1 MGSVVKVLFF
11 ERQAMQDKQVGLS
24 APVVLADRVYM
35 SEKALEEISCLGG
48 YAWAEAEGDRDLAE
62 KIDGSPSVKVLVSE
76 YVPINAR
83 VMDRAPGLKG
93 IIAYGAGY
101 DHVAVEEATRRGV
114 QVCNCRG
121 ENAQA
126 VAELTFALLLALMR
140 KINLADPW
148 VRADEWPKAG
158 RALPEW
164 VVGGELRGK
173 TLGLVGV
180 GQIGSRVARIASGF
194 EMKVLA
200 FDPFLKNFPAGI
212 TIVSLENLLSLAD
225 IFSFHVPLTART
237 ERMMD
242 RQALQKMKPEAVIV
256 NTSRGKVFDEVALVE
271 ALETQ
276 QIKGAAL
283 DVFADEPIGWD
294 HPLVK
299 MKQVVLTPHIGAL
312 TREAGER
319 LAAAVARQARDILEG
334 RPPECLIK

>member
-1 MGSVVKVLFF
+1 
-11 ERQAMQDKQVGLS
+11 MQDNQVRLT
-24 APVVLADRVYM
+24 APVVLADRFYM
-35 SEKALEEISCLGG
+35 SEEALEEISLLGG
-48 YAWAEAEGDRDLAE
+48 FAWADAAADRDLAI
-62 KIDGSPSVKVLVSE
+62 KINGSPSVKVLVSE

-83 VMDRAPGLKG
+83 VLDQAPGLKG

-101 DHVAVEEATRRGV
+101 DHVAVEEAARRGV

-126 VAELTFALLLALMR
+126 VAELTFALLLNLMR
-140 KINLADPW
+140 RINLADPW

-158 RALPEW
+158 RGLPEW
-164 VVGGELRGK
+164 AMGEELRGK

-180 GQIGSRVARIASGF
+180 GQIGSRVARIAGGF

-200 FDPFLKNFPAGI
+200 YDPFLKKLPVEM
-212 TIVSLENLLSLAD
+212 TVVPLETLLSLAD
-225 IFSFHVPLTART
+225 ILSFHVPLTART

-242 RQALQKMKPEAVIV
+242 RQALQRMKPEALIV
-256 NTSRGKVFDEVALVE
+256 NTSRGRVFDEVALVE

-312 TREAGER
+312 TREAGKR
-319 LAAAVARQARDILEG
+319 LAAAVVRQTRDILEG
-334 RPPECLIK
+334 RPPEGLIEK

>member
-1 MGSVVKVLFF
+1 
-11 ERQAMQDKQVGLS
+11 MQDNQMKLS

-35 SEKALEEISCLGG
+35 SEKALEEISRLGG
-48 YAWAEAEGDRDLAE
+48 YAWADAEGDRDLAE
-62 KIDGSPSVKVLVSE
+62 KIDGSPAVKVLVSE

-83 VMDRAPGLKG
+83 VMDQAPGLKG

-101 DHVAVEEATRRGV
+101 DHVAVEEAARRGV

-140 KINLADPW
+140 RINLADPW
-148 VRADEWPKAG
+148 VRDDGWPKAG
-158 RALPEW
+158 RVLPDWAMGE
-164 VVGGELRGK
+164 ELRGK

-180 GQIGSRVARIASGF
+180 GQIGSRVARIANGF
-194 EMKVLA
+194 EMKVIA
-200 FDPFLKNFPAGI
+200 YDPFLKKLPAGL
-212 TIVSLENLLSLAD
+212 TAVPLATLLAQAD
-225 IFSFHVPLTART
+225 ILSFHTPLTAQT
-237 ERMMD
+237 ERMID
-242 RQALQKMKPEAVIV
+242 RNALQGMKPGAVIV
-256 NTSRGKVFDEVALVE
+256 NTSRGKIFDEVALVE
-271 ALETQ
+271 AIETQ

-299 MKQVVLTPHIGAL
+299 MKRVVLTPHIGAL

-319 LAAAVARQARDILEG
+319 LAAAVVRQARDLLEG

>member
-1 MGSVVKVLFF
+1 
-11 ERQAMQDKQVGLS
+11 MQDNQVRLT

-35 SEKALEEISCLGG
+35 SEEALEEISLLGG
-48 YAWAEAEGDRDLAE
+48 FAWADAADDRDLAI
-62 KIDGSPSVKVLVSE
+62 KISGSPAVKVLVSE
-76 YVPINAR
+76 YVPINDR
-83 VMDRAPGLKG
+83 VMDQAPGLRG

-101 DHVAVEEATRRGV
+101 DHIAVEEAARRGV

-126 VAELTFALLLALMR
+126 VAELTFALLLNLMR
-140 KINLADPW
+140 KISLADPW

-158 RALPEW
+158 RVLPEW
-164 VVGGELRGK
+164 VMGEELRGK

-180 GQIGSRVARIASGF
+180 GQIGSRVARIAGGF

-200 FDPFLKNFPAGI
+200 YDPFLKNLPAGMTAI
-212 TIVSLENLLSLAD
+212 PLETLLPQAD
-225 IFSFHVPLTART
+225 IISFHVPLTART

-242 RQALQKMKPEAVIV
+242 RQALQRMKPGALIV

-334 RPPECLIK
+334 RPPECLIEK

>member
-1 MGSVVKVLFF
+1 
-11 ERQAMQDKQVGLS
+11 MQDKQVELT

-35 SEKALEEISCLGG
+35 SESALAEISLLGG
-48 YAWAEAEGDRDLAE
+48 FAWADAAGDRDLAI
-62 KIDGSPSVKVLVSE
+62 KINGSPSVKVLVSE

-83 VMDRAPGLKG
+83 VLDQAPGLKG

-101 DHVAVEEATRRGV
+101 DHVAVEEAARRGV

-126 VAELTFALLLALMR
+126 VAELTFALLLNLMR
-140 KINLADPW
+140 RINLADPW

-158 RALPEW
+158 RILPEW
-164 VVGGELRGK
+164 VMGEELRGK
-173 TLGLVGV
+173 TLGLVGL
-180 GQIGSRVARIASGF
+180 GQIGSRVARIAGGF

-200 FDPFLKNFPAGI
+200 YDPFLNNLPAG
-212 TIVSLENLLSLAD
+212 TTVVSLETLLSQAD
-225 IFSFHVPLTART
+225 IISFHVPLTTRT

-242 RQALQKMKPEAVIV
+242 RQALHRMKPGALIV

-271 ALETQ
+271 ALETR

-294 HPLVK
+294 HPLIK

-319 LAAAVARQARDILEG
+319 LAAAVARQARDILG
-334 RPPECLIK
+334 GCPPECLIK

>member
-1 MGSVVKVLFF
+1 MK
-11 ERQAMQDKQVGLS
+11 LS
-24 APVVLADRVYM
+24 AAVVLADRVYM
-35 SEKALEEISCLGG
+35 SEKALEEISRLGG
-48 YAWAEAEGDRDLAE
+48 YAWADAEGDRDLAE
-62 KIDGSPSVKVLVSE
+62 KIDGSPAVKVLVSE

-83 VMDRAPGLKG
+83 VMDQAPGLKG

-101 DHVAVEEATRRGV
+101 DHVAVEEAARRGV

-140 KINLADPW
+140 RINLADPW
-148 VRADEWPKAG
+148 IRDDRWPKAG
-158 RALPEW
+158 RILPDWAMGE
-164 VVGGELRGK
+164 ELRGK

-194 EMKVLA
+194 EMKVIA
-200 FDPFLKNFPAGI
+200 YDPFLKNFPEGMAAI
-212 TIVSLENLLSLAD
+212 PLETLLAQAD
-225 IFSFHVPLTART
+225 IISFHAPLTAQT
-237 ERMMD
+237 ERMID
-242 RQALQKMKPEAVIV
+242 RKALQKMKPGVVIV

-271 ALETQ
+271 ALEAQ

-283 DVFADEPIGWD
+283 DVFTDEPIGWD
-294 HPLVK
+294 HPLVR

-334 RPPECLIK
+334 RSPECLIK

>member
-1 MGSVVKVLFF
+1 
-11 ERQAMQDKQVGLS
+11 MQDKQVELT

-35 SEKALEEISCLGG
+35 SESALAEISLLGG
-48 YAWAEAEGDRDLAE
+48 FAWADAAGDRDLAI
-62 KIDGSPSVKVLVSE
+62 KINGSPSVKVLVSE

-83 VMDRAPGLKG
+83 VLDQAPGLKG

-101 DHVAVEEATRRGV
+101 DHVAVEEAARRGV

-126 VAELTFALLLALMR
+126 VAELTFALLLNLMR
-140 KINLADPW
+140 RINLADPW

-158 RALPEW
+158 RILPEW
-164 VVGGELRGK
+164 VMGEELRGK
-173 TLGLVGV
+173 TLGLVGL
-180 GQIGSRVARIASGF
+180 GQIGSRVARIAGGF

-200 FDPFLKNFPAGI
+200 YDPFLNNLPAG
-212 TIVSLENLLSLAD
+212 TTVVSLETLLSQAD
-225 IFSFHVPLTART
+225 IISFHVPLTTRT

-242 RQALQKMKPEAVIV
+242 RQALHRMKPGALIV

-271 ALETQ
+271 ALETR

-294 HPLVK
+294 HPLIK

-319 LAAAVARQARDILEG
+319 LAAAVARQARDILGG
-334 RPPECLIK
+334 RPPKCLIK